1 MASAREIQDRIKSIN
16 DTKKITSAM
25 YLISSSKLK
34 KAKKALTD
42 TEPYFFTLQATIAK
56 ILKNTDSD
64 QTKQRYFEESLTKP
78 VDQRR
83 RAYIVVTADKGLAG
97 AYNHNV
103 IKIAEQQVTDNP
115 NSKLYVIGQVGMH
128 YFEHKN
134 IKTDHKFHYTIQNP
148 TLTRA
153 RSIAE
158 IVLDAY
164 LKKRVDEVYIIFTK
178 MINSMSSEPEM
189 LRLLPLVKED
199 FSDEKLRK
207 KDEKKIE
214 FEFFPSSNA
223 VFENIVPNWI
233 SGLVYGALVE
243 SYCSEQNSR
252 MMAMQAS
259 TDSANEMLRDL
270 NIKFNRVRQAAITQE
285 ITEVISGAK
294 AQKNKKN

>member
-34 KAKKALTD
+34 RARKALAD
-42 TEPYFFTLQATIAK
+42 TEPYFYTLQSTIAK
-56 ILKNTDSD
+56 ILKNTDSE
-64 QTKQRYFEESLTKP
+64 QTRQRYFEESLTKP

-103 IKIAEQQVTDNP
+103 IKIAEQQVINNP
-115 NSKLYVIGQVGMH
+115 NSKLYVVGQVGMH

-134 IKTDHKFHYTIQNP
+134 IKSDHNFHYTIQNP
-148 TLTRA
+148 TLNRA
-153 RSIAE
+153 RNIAE
-158 IVLDAY
+158 TLLDAY
-164 LKKRVDEVYIIFTK
+164 LKKKVDEVYIIYTK
-178 MINSMSSEPEM
+178 MINSMSSEAEM
-189 LRLLPLVKED
+189 LQLLPLVKED
-199 FSDEKLRK
+199 FSEEKLHK
-207 KDEKKIE
+207 KDDRKIE
-214 FEFFPSSNA
+214 FEFFPSPNA

-233 SGLVYGALVE
+233 SGLIYGALVE